1 MTANCIKRSA
11 LTHFVEKG
19 YEGTSLA
26 DIAKE
31 VGIKK
36 QSIYSHFKH
45 KDDLFLQVMNQ
56 VIQEET
62 YFLNNFFKQ
71 HEDQTL
77 HDTLYSLIL
86 RYKERYLEAQQG
98 NIKFLLRM
106 AFMPPTHLQ
115 EVVIPTFNEYYTK
128 LENSLKRLFM
138 RAEGLY
144 VNADEGIISFLNFLD
159 GIFVEL
165 IYSNVD
171 KFNLRLN
178 VSWGIYW
185 RGIADVE
192 LQLN

>member
-1 MTANCIKRSA
+1 MTANCIKESA
-11 LTHFVEKG
+11 LTHFAEKG
-19 YEGTSLA
+19 YEGTSLF

-45 KDDLFLQVMNQ
+45 KDDLFLQVMHQ

-62 YFLNNFFKQ
+62 FFLNNFFENHHNQ
-71 HEDQTL
+71 SL
-77 HDTLYSLIL
+77 HDTLYTLIV

-115 EVVIPTFNEYYTK
+115 EVVIPVFNAYYAK
-128 LENSLKRLFM
+128 LENFLKDFFM
-138 RAEGLY
+138 RTEGLY
-144 VNADEGIISFLNFLD
+144 VNADEGAISFLNFLD
-159 GIFVEL
+159 GLFVEL
-165 IYSNVD
+165 IYSSVE
-171 KFNLRLN
+171 KFNVRLN
-178 VSWGIYW
+178 FSWKIYW
-185 RGIADVE
+185 RGIAKIE